1 MKISTPLL
9 SLSPTH
15 EFLRLVGSP
24 FANRTRENFNSTQ
37 AKIQNAS
44 RLYHYATKNRM
55 SLLYLEALKRLDI
68 LAPLRKEY
76 NKLVDKYAKTNQ
88 AIYRVSQV
96 LDRTG
101 VNYTFFK
108 SIRPY
113 QEVTVDID
121 ILVFGS
127 CAEYEKVVQVL
138 RRVGYVF
145 LGSGPLSVTFR
156 DSEAGINLDLY
167 YEVGA
172 SHMIYLDKDGL
183 ERFVCERKLS
193 NGELVFSLFSEADL
207 LAVIAH
213 SVVKEHMYV
222 LSEYYTTLYYLA
234 DMEEEALKS
243 FLSLVEKCKVR
254 SAAKTHLGITAL
266 LHYEAHR
273 FLPASLVSLL
283 EMLGVNQLELS
294 RAEKMGFGMPHK
306 YHPITTIKA
315 LVEKLGEEKAR
326 RSFASQSLSMLNLKF
341 TSSLMKE
348 MLQHISRE
356 SY

>member
-24 FANRTRENFNSTQ
+24 FANRTREDFNSTQ
-37 AKIQNAS
+37 AKIQNTS
-44 RLYHYATKNRM
+44 KLYHYATKNRM
-55 SLLYLEALKRLDI
+55 SLLYLDALKRLDI
-68 LAPLRKEY
+68 LASLREEY

-88 AIYRVSQV
+88 AIYRVSRV
-96 LDRTG
+96 LNRTG

-121 ILVFGS
+121 ILIFGS
-127 CAEYEKVVQVL
+127 RAEFKEVVQVL
-138 RRVGYVF
+138 RRVGYIF

-156 DSEAGINLDLY
+156 DSETGINLDIY
-167 YEVGA
+167 YEVGV
-172 SHMIYLDKDGL
+172 SHIIYLDKDYL
-183 ERFVCERKLS
+183 KRFVRDRRLS
-193 NGELVFSLFSEADL
+193 TGELVLSLFSEADL

-326 RSFASQSLSMLNLKF
+326 RSFASQSLSMLNLNF